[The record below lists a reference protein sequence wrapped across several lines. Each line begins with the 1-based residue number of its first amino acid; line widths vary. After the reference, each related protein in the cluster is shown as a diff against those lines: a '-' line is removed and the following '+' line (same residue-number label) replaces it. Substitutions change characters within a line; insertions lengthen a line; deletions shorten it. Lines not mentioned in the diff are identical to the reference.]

1 MPHAKRH
8 ARPGRPN
15 SLTRDRIVEAALAL
29 VGTRRLEDVSMRE
42 LAAALDVSVM
52 TLYNYVANK
61 DELNTLA
68 IDFILRTV
76 EIPPPDTGDWRHRM
90 RRLLLDARAAMAR
103 NRGVSLRNG
112 PRSAEAARLADGVLD
127 ILATSGYDEDAAA
140 RAFTLL
146 YTFMLGQIEV
156 DAFIDLNH
164 GSGEPT
170 LQNVTDQIDA
180 TADQLFEFG
189 FEAVLAGLEVMLGPP
204 ETRPSKG
211 RWEQLSIADQGGG
224 ATRGTHASA

>member
-1 MPHAKRH
+1 
-8 ARPGRPN
+8 
-15 SLTRDRIVEAALAL
+15 
-29 VGTRRLEDVSMRE
+29 MRE
-42 LAAALDVSVM
+42 LARELDVSVM

-76 EIPPPDTGDWRHRM
+76 EIPPPDSGDWRHRM

-103 NRGVSLRNG
+103 HRGVSLRNG

-156 DAFIDLNH
+156 DAFVDPSH
-164 GSGEPT
+164 GAGEPT
-170 LQNVTDQIDA
+170 LQSVTDRTDA
-180 TADQLFEFG
+180 TTDELFEFS
-189 FEAVLAGLEVMLGPP
+189 FQALLAGLDAMLG
-204 ETRPSKG
+204 R
-211 RWEQLSIADQGGG
+211 
-224 ATRGTHASA
+224 